1 MTGKCAS
8 ISTDL
13 LPKEQ
18 PSVKRRGKGET
29 NPEKTTIDLEEMER
43 EKRGAE
49 NLSIESTYKKGSQIK
64 NIPRTEEGR
73 KKKRR
78 SK

>member
-1 MTGKCAS
+1 MTRKNAL

-18 PSVKRRGKGET
+18 PSVKRRGKGEA
-29 NPEKTTIDLEEMER
+29 NPKKTTTDLKELER

-49 NLSIESTYKKGSQIK
+49 NLSIESTCKKGDQTK

-73 KKKRR
+73 KEKRR
-78 SK
+78 PK